1 MPILSHDG
9 DLHYDDIGEGP
20 PVVLLHG
27 VTSTGPLEWR
37 GIVGTLADDYRCV
50 APDLRGH
57 GRSDRGSRPLTVAM
71 ASSNALGRARE
82 SGVAAFPSS
91 GSSPTVERP

>member
-1 MPILSHDG
+1 MEPNGLTVSGYKRVEEQILAMSVSEVG
-9 DLHYDDIGEGP
+9 R
-20 PVVLLHG
+20 
-27 VTSTGPLEWR
+27 VTT
-37 GIVGTLADDYRCV
+37 D
-50 APDLRGH
+50 
-57 GRSDRGSRPLTVAM
+57 VAM